1 MAATEDM
8 QDQELTTE
16 EPAITATETSLEEL
30 KEMLVDIQ
38 INISNIFLG
47 KKSIKNELA
56 ELTTTV
62 REQKLEIVQL
72 KTSLTKITKQCV
84 DAEYELAAAK
94 KRVNEQQDEIYELY
108 ELQDRLEQ
116 YTRKNSRDTWCARER
131 LQHDRGGSI
140 EISRSARSSY
150 NSSGCRNFPQVETKR
165 KQTNNC

>member
-1 MAATEDM
+1 
-8 QDQELTTE
+8 
-16 EPAITATETSLEEL
+16 
-30 KEMLVDIQ
+30 MLLCICSVIDHRWHQ
-38 INISNIFLG
+38 IVVRNIFLEN
-47 KKSIKNELA
+47 KSIKNDLA

-108 ELQDRLEQ
+108 QLQDRLEQ
-116 YTRKNSRDTWCARER
+116 YTRKNSLEIHGVPDER

-150 NSSGCRNFPQVETKR
+150 YSSGCRNFPQVETKR

>member
-1 MAATEDM
+1 MHKRGARGSTEEDTNISKRANMAAAEDM
-8 QDQELTTE
+8 LDQELTTE

-38 INISNIFLG
+38 INISNIFLEN
-47 KKSIKNELA
+47 KSIKNDLA

-94 KRVNEQQDEIYELY
+94 KRVNEQ
-108 ELQDRLEQ
+108 
-116 YTRKNSRDTWCARER
+116 TR
-131 LQHDRGGSI
+131 
-140 EISRSARSSY
+140 
-150 NSSGCRNFPQVETKR
+150 RNI
-165 KQTNNC
+165 

>member
-1 MAATEDM
+1 MPGGKKHKGRARGSTEEDTNISKRGNMAATEDM

-16 EPAITATETSLEEL
+16 EPAITATKTSLEEL

-38 INISNIFLG
+38 INISNIFLEN
-47 KKSIKNELA
+47 KSIKNDLA

-94 KRVNEQQDEIYELY
+94 KRVNEQQDELYELY

-116 YTRKNSRDTWCARER
+116 YTRKNPSRYMVCQRAPTARQR
-131 LQHDRGGSI
+131 R
-140 EISRSARSSY
+140 
-150 NSSGCRNFPQVETKR
+150 
-165 KQTNNC
+165 

>member
-1 MAATEDM
+1 MPGGKKHKRGARGSTEEDTNISKRANMAATEDM

-38 INISNIFLG
+38 INISNIFLEN
-47 KKSIKNELA
+47 KSIKNDLA

-94 KRVNEQQDEIYELY
+94 KRVL
-108 ELQDRLEQ
+108 
-116 YTRKNSRDTWCARER
+116 S
-131 LQHDRGGSI
+131 
-140 EISRSARSSY
+140 
-150 NSSGCRNFPQVETKR
+150 
-165 KQTNNC
+165 TNNKTKYMNCTSYKTDWSNTRGKILSRYMVCQRAPTARQRR